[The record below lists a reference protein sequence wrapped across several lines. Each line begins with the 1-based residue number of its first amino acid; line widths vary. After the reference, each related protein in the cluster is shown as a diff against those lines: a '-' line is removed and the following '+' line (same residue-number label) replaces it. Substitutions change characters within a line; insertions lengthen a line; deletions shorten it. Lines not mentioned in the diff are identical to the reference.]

1 MTDLTFGVVFWGIII
16 FAAQMV
22 VLAFVIRWSVRG
34 AIEDAAESIRHDIRV
49 VLEEMHRRHR
59 REQAGG

>member
-1 MTDLTFGVVFWGIII
+1 MTELTFGVVFWGITI
-16 FAAQMV
+16 FAVQMV

-49 VLEEMHRRHR
+49 VLEEMERRR
-59 REQAGG
+59 RRDRASG